1 MRTTLDIDDQ
11 VLNAAKE
18 IAPRQRKTA
27 GAVISE
33 LARRALTQPLP
44 EQQAPLFEPQPFCG
58 FRPLASEGRVV
69 TDDLVERLRDA
80 GRGLMRALLDV
91 NLLTRAA

>member
-18 IAPRQRKTA
+18 IARRQRKTA

-44 EQQAPLFEPQPFCG
+44 EQQAPLSEPQPFCG

-69 TDDLVERLRDA
+69 TDDLVERLREQD
-80 GRGLMRALLDV
+80 GV
-91 NLLTRAA
+91 